1 MGPEPICERRRA
13 GCAKRAFAGPN
24 RPRETRGAVR
34 CPAEPIVER
43 ERQSRRP
50 PPPDPDPRLAA
61 CGPGTQRPEA
71 YSVLC
76 SKVGRV
82 FMSSR
87 FRQVLVVGLSLLAG
101 ATLGVG
107 CTQLS
112 SKKTTGP
119 SASAAPEKTG
129 TPASNPKL
137 VAQYKSLSAEIL
149 DTRNSE

>member
-71 YSVLC
+71 YCVMC
-76 SKVGRV
+76 SKGIGGGYFGFFAALGSGGGAGIFEASGVAAR
-82 FMSSR
+82 R
-87 FRQVLVVGLSLLAG
+87 F
-101 ATLGVG
+101 GV
-107 CTQLS
+107 T
-112 SKKTTGP
+112 
-119 SASAAPEKTG
+119 SA
-129 TPASNPKL
+129 
-137 VAQYKSLSAEIL
+137 
-149 DTRNSE
+149 